1 MDLDKKVTWSEVEMF
16 SDFDLA
22 RVTWHKMVAE
32 AFQSVDDFAFL
43 NDLRGIVRDS
53 GILTSCGS
61 CFGSSPNSE
70 KEGNKTDPNPIK
82 AYCGAISSVFVPDLT
97 ASSDTSHDSE
107 DGPLEND
114 GGTIRRTREYAKYRE

>member
-43 NDLRGIVRDS
+43 NHSQLRSSVLLRILQ
-53 GILTSCGS
+53 GILYDQAFLKPLASMGS
-61 CFGSSPNSE
+61 LSQC
-70 KEGNKTDPNPIK
+70 
-82 AYCGAISSVFVPDLT
+82 
-97 ASSDTSHDSE
+97 
-107 DGPLEND
+107 
-114 GGTIRRTREYAKYRE
+114 

>member
-43 NDLRGIVRDS
+43 NDSQLRSSVLLRILQ
-53 GILTSCGS
+53 GILYDQAFLKPLVSMGS
-61 CFGSSPNSE
+61 LSQC
-70 KEGNKTDPNPIK
+70 
-82 AYCGAISSVFVPDLT
+82 
-97 ASSDTSHDSE
+97 
-107 DGPLEND
+107 
-114 GGTIRRTREYAKYRE
+114 

>member
-43 NDLRGIVRDS
+43 NDSQLRSSVLLRILQ
-53 GILTSCGS
+53 GILYDQAFLKPLASMGS
-61 CFGSSPNSE
+61 LSQC
-70 KEGNKTDPNPIK
+70 
-82 AYCGAISSVFVPDLT
+82 
-97 ASSDTSHDSE
+97 
-107 DGPLEND
+107 
-114 GGTIRRTREYAKYRE
+114 

>member
-43 NDLRGIVRDS
+43 NDSQLRSSVLLRILQ
-53 GILTSCGS
+53 GILYDQAFLKPLASIGS
-61 CFGSSPNSE
+61 LSQC
-70 KEGNKTDPNPIK
+70 
-82 AYCGAISSVFVPDLT
+82 
-97 ASSDTSHDSE
+97 
-107 DGPLEND
+107 
-114 GGTIRRTREYAKYRE
+114 